1 MIPNG
6 FRRIAL
12 AHSLLPDHTHLR
24 MPSASPAND
33 SRADEGHAD
42 DLPGQVAAQ
51 AANEAILFS
60 DDRPA

>member
-12 AHSLLPDHTHLR
+12 AHSLLPDHTRLR
-24 MPSASPAND
+24 MPPASPADD
-33 SRADEGHAD
+33 SRPDEGHAD
-42 DLPGQVAAQ
+42 LSGRIAAQ
-51 AANEAILFS
+51 AAGAAILFS